1 MKRRFLST
9 AVFIDG
15 IRHGG
20 GANEVGKKLKFTGKL
35 FVSTRTKKEH
45 DYI

>member
-9 AVFIDG
+9 VVFIDG

-35 FVSTRTKKEH
+35 ECVYLNKKRA
-45 DYI
+45 